1 MTASFKNTTFTP
13 LDNGQTFVGER
24 DDVSDF
30 TTAVTL
36 VKAFTD
42 CVVGHE
48 YSSDGSTWDL
58 VTQFAVVADTAQSCR
73 SQISGRYFRVTCINN
88 SGFNQDYLRL
98 ETSYKYSSDPTAISQ
113 VQVTELPAVEIKA
126 NQKVGISGFD
136 SDITVSSV
144 GSLPDVNLAAGST
157 IGVSSLPDVN
167 LAAGTSVGVSSL
179 PDVTLAAGTS
189 IGVSSLPDVNLAAG
203 TSVAVSSLPDVS
215 LSAGSHL
222 DVEYRYGLK
231 CHRSIDINATGQLI
245 NTGACRLYGLCIQNL
260 SGNDDC
266 YVKLYNHA
274 DAPSSAETPF
284 ATYYVKAETTVNIQM
299 PQGIALTLG
308 LGIRA
313 TNGLADN
320 DNVNPGGTCI
330 GTVHWLN

>member
-1 MTASFKNTTFTP
+1 MTASTRNTTFVP
-13 LDNGQTFVGER
+13 LDNGQTFVGGKE
-24 DDVSDF
+24 DVSDF

-58 VTQFAVVADTAQSCR
+58 VTQFAVVADVAQACR
-73 SQISGRYFRVTCINN
+73 SQISGRYFRVTCNNN

-98 ETSYKYSSDPTAISQ
+98 ETSYKYSSDPSAISQ

-136 SDITVSSV
+136 TDITVSSV
-144 GSLPDVNLAAGST
+144 GSLPDINLAAGST
-157 IGVSSLPDVN
+157 IGVSSLPDVT
-167 LAAGTSVGVSSL
+167 LAAGTSIGVSSL

-203 TSVAVSSLPDVS
+203 TSIGVSSLPNVS
-215 LSAGSHL
+215 LEAGSHL

-231 CHRSIDINATGQLI
+231 CHRSLDYNATGQLI
-245 NTGACRLYGLCIQNL
+245 NAGACRLYGLCIQNL

-274 DAPSSAETPF
+274 DAPTSTETPF
-284 ATYYVKAETTVNIQM
+284 ATYYIKAENTVNIQI

-308 LGIRA
+308 LGIRSTTA
-313 TNGLADN
+313 LADN
-320 DNVNPGGTCI
+320 DNVNPGGLCI
-330 GTVHWLN
+330 GTVHWL

>member
-1 MTASFKNTTFTP
+1 MTASYKNTTFTP

-30 TTAVTL
+30 TTSVTL

-58 VTQFAVVADTAQSCR
+58 VTQFAVVADVAQACR
-73 SQISGRYFRVTCINN
+73 SQISGRYFRVTCNNN

-98 ETSYKYSSDPTAISQ
+98 ETSYKYSSDPSAISQ

-136 SDITVSSV
+136 TDITVSSV
-144 GSLPDVNLAAGST
+144 GSLPDINLAAGST
-157 IGVSSLPDVN
+157 IGVSSLPDVT
-167 LAAGTSVGVSSL
+167 LAAGTSIGVSSL

-203 TSVAVSSLPDVS
+203 TSIGVSSLPNVS
-215 LSAGSHL
+215 LEAGSHL

-231 CHRSIDINATGQLI
+231 CHRSLDYNATGQLI
-245 NTGACRLYGLCIQNL
+245 NAGACRLYGLCIQNL

-274 DAPSSAETPF
+274 DAPTSTETPF
-284 ATYYVKAETTVNIQM
+284 ATYYIKAENTVNIQI

-308 LGIRA
+308 LGIRSTTA
-313 TNGLADN
+313 LADN
-320 DNVNPGGTCI
+320 DNVNPGGLCI
-330 GTVHWLN
+330 GTVHWL

>member
-1 MTASFKNTTFTP
+1 MTASTRNTTFVP
-13 LDNGQTFVGER
+13 LDNGQTFVGGRE
-24 DDVSDF
+24 DVSDF

-58 VTQFAVVADTAQSCR
+58 VTQFAVVADTAQACR
-73 SQISGRYFRVTCINN
+73 SQISGRFFRVTCNNN

-98 ETSYKYSSDPTAISQ
+98 ETSYKYSSDPSAATA
-113 VQVTELPAVEIKA
+113 VEVTSLPAVEIKA

-167 LAAGTSVGVSSL
+167 LAAGTSIGVSSL
-179 PDVTLAAGTS
+179 PDVNLAAGTS

-203 TSVAVSSLPDVS
+203 TSVNIGTMPDVS
-215 LSAGSHL
+215 LAAGSHI
-222 DVEYRYGLK
+222 DVEYRYGLA
-231 CHRSIDINATGQLI
+231 CYRSLDINATGQLVI
-245 NTGACRLYGLCIQNL
+245 DGSNRLYGLCIQNL

-274 DAPSSAETPF
+274 NAPSSTDTPF
-284 ATYYVKAETTVNIQM
+284 ATYYVKAETTLNLQF
-299 PQGIALTLG
+299 PQGIANNTG

-313 TNGLADN
+313 TNGVADN
-320 DNVNPGGTCI
+320 DNVNPGGLCI
-330 GTVHWLN
+330 GTLHWF

>member
-1 MTASFKNTTFTP
+1 MTASTRNTTFVP
-13 LDNGQTFVGER
+13 LDNGQTFVGGRE
-24 DDVSDF
+24 DVSDF

-48 YSSDGSTWDL
+48 YSSDGSSWDL
-58 VTQFAVVADTAQSCR
+58 VTQFAVVADTAQACR
-73 SQISGRYFRVTCINN
+73 SQISGRFFRVTCINN

-98 ETSYKYSSDPTAISQ
+98 ETSYKYSSDSAAISQ

-136 SDITVSSV
+136 TDITVSSV

-167 LAAGTSVGVSSL
+167 LAAGTSIGVSSL
-179 PDVTLAAGTS
+179 PDVNLAAGTS

-203 TSVAVSSLPDVS
+203 TSIGVSSLPDVN
-215 LSAGSHL
+215 LAAGSHI
-222 DVEYRYGLK
+222 DVEYKDGLK
-231 CHRSIDINATGQLI
+231 CYRSLDYNATGQLV
-245 NTGACRLYGLCIQNL
+245 NAGQCRLYGLYIQNL
-260 SGNDDC
+260 SGTDDC

-274 DAPSSAETPF
+274 DAPTSAETPF
-284 ATYYVKAETTVNIQM
+284 ATYFIKSETAVNIQI
-299 PQGIALTLG
+299 PQGIHLTLG

-313 TNGLADN
+313 TDAIADN
-320 DNVNPGGTCI
+320 NNVNPAGLCI

>member
-1 MTASFKNTTFTP
+1 MTASTRNTTFVP
-13 LDNGQTFVGER
+13 LDNGQTFVGGRE
-24 DDVSDF
+24 DVSDF

-58 VTQFAVVADTAQSCR
+58 VTQFAVVADTAQACR
-73 SQISGRYFRVTCINN
+73 SQISGRFFRVTCNNN

-98 ETSYKYSSDPTAISQ
+98 ETSYKYSSDPSAATA
-113 VQVTELPAVEIKA
+113 VEVTSLPAVEIKA

-136 SDITVSSV
+136 SDISVSSV
-144 GSLPDVNLAAGST
+144 GSLPDINLAAGST

-167 LAAGTSVGVSSL
+167 LAAGTSIGVSSL
-179 PDVTLAAGTS
+179 PDVNLAAGTS
-189 IGVSSLPDVNLAAG
+189 VGVSSLPDVNLAAG

-215 LSAGSHL
+215 LAAGSHI
-222 DVEYRYGLK
+222 DVEYRNGLK
-231 CHRSIDINATGQLI
+231 CHRSLDYNATGQLV

-284 ATYYVKAETTVNIQM
+284 ATYYVKAETTVNIQI
-299 PQGIALTLG
+299 PQGIAITLG

-313 TNGLADN
+313 TDALADN
-320 DNVNPGGTCI
+320 NNTNPGGLCI